1 MPEPATIAMDSE
13 QPTEGKGKERRGR
26 RGRRSPAT
34 AFFAAARAS
43 GGGETGRCATSEAA
57 ALGLV
62 PPEPP
67 QGSDADGRK
76 RFVFPLVFDYYGS
89 LVCEL

>member
-1 MPEPATIAMDSE
+1 MDAE
-13 QPTEGKGKERRGR
+13 LPREDEGE
-26 RGRRSPAT
+26 GRRSPAA
-34 AFFAAARAS
+34 AFLAAARAS
-43 GGGETGRCATSEAA
+43 GDRSGGGETGMGAAWGAA